1 MPQRVKQEIDPLL
14 ALPQVR
20 AALSV
25 STGTVYNLIK
35 KGKLARARKL
45 HGTSRV
51 AWRQSD
57 IQAYLD
63 GLPPVDLRPL
73 PGSGRAAA

>member
-1 MPQRVKQEIDPLL
+1 MPMKVNQEIDPLL
-14 ALPQVR
+14 ALPEVR

-57 IQAYLD
+57 VRAYLD

-73 PGSGRAAA
+73 LATRRAAA